1 MARRA
6 TRSAAVQG
14 KLRPVIKVAQEL
26 RRWTDTVLGV
36 AGGAT
41 ELSLNLIRSMAR
53 GSRQQAAV
61 DKAGSLLRQAR
72 RATRMTTRELAGAID
87 LTDPRLLELA
97 EKGKATLPF
106 EIILRLA
113 GILGRHDPVSF
124 ALKLTRSYNPGL
136 WKALEDLGIGN
147 LVIQAGREREFA
159 NLYRAHDAARR
170 LSDAEFTSVLRFVD
184 AAFRLAVDFREHT
197 VARRARAAPPGRKRA
212 ASSSRAKKQP
222 AARQARG
229 RSPPVSRRA

>member
-1 MARRA
+1 MSRQSPKGRNIA
-6 TRSAAVQG
+6 TGVEG
-14 KLRPVIKVAQEL
+14 KLQPVIKVAQEL

-41 ELSLNLIRSMAR
+41 DLSLNLIRSMAR
-53 GSRQQAAV
+53 GPRQQAAV

-72 RATRMTTRELAGAID
+72 RAARMTTRELGTAVD
-87 LTDPRLLELA
+87 LSDPRMLELA
-97 EKGKATLPF
+97 ERGKATLPF

-147 LVIQAGREREFA
+147 LVVHAGREREFV
-159 NLYRAHDAARR
+159 NLYRAHDAARQ
-170 LSDAEFTSVLRFVD
+170 LSDREFAAVLHFVD
-184 AAFRLAVDFREHT
+184 AAFRLAVEFSGHAAQGREP
-197 VARRARAAPPGRKRA
+197 AARARRKRA
-212 ASSSRAKKQP
+212 ASARPAKKKP
-222 AARQARG
+222 L
-229 RSPPVSRRA
+229 SRRNAAAA